1 MPISIAQRQVGG
13 DGPLFVIAELGL
25 NHGGSLDEALILV
38 DAAAA
43 AGASAIKLQTL
54 RGARL
59 VAPGCPAPM
68 HVAARSLVE
77 FFAQFELDEA
87 AHVAIAAR
95 ARAHGLGVM
104 STPFDLDAVDLLE
117 RVGVD
122 AFKIASGDVTF
133 HQLIRKAAKT
143 GKPLVVS
150 TGMSEIDEIRAALA
164 CAREAGATD
173 VALLHCV
180 SAYPT
185 PEGSE
190 NLRAIAT
197 LARTFDV
204 PVGLSDH
211 GTNPDAAVIA
221 TALGAAIYERHFVSG
236 PESDSIDRAVS
247 STPAELA
254 EIVAAAERA
263 RRALGDGVKTCLD
276 VEAGNQTASR
286 RALYAA
292 RALAPGHVLTEHDF
306 VALRPSA
313 GVPASEWHTAVG
325 RSVAVPIDAGQ
336 AIQPSSIQPAARSS
350 RSPVTHGV

>member
-13 DGPLFVIAELGL
+13 DAPLFVIAELGL

-87 AHVAIAAR
+87 AHIAIAAR
-95 ARAHGLGVM
+95 ARSHGLGVM

-133 HQLIRKAAKT
+133 HQLIQKAAKT

-150 TGMSEIDEIRAALA
+150 TGMSELDEIRAALA
-164 CAREAGATD
+164 CAREEGAAD

-185 PEGSE
+185 PQGTE

-197 LARTFDV
+197 LAQAFDV

-221 TALGAAIYERHFVSG
+221 TALGAAIYERHVVTG
-236 PESDSIDRAVS
+236 PHSDSIDRAVS

-254 EIVAAAERA
+254 AIVAAGERA
-263 RRALGDGVKTCLD
+263 RRALGNGVKTCLQA
-276 VEAGNQTASR
+276 EAGNRTASR
-286 RALYAA
+286 RGLYAT
-292 RALAPGHVLTEHDF
+292 RALARGHVLTEEDF
-306 VALRPSA
+306 VALRPNA
-313 GVPASEWHTAVG
+313 GVPASEWRTAVG
-325 RSVAVPIDAGQ
+325 RAVVVPIDAGH
-336 AIQPSSIQPAARSS
+336 AIEPGSIQPAARPSG
-350 RSPVTHGV
+350 SPVTHGV

>member
-13 DGPLFVIAELGL
+13 GAPLFVIAELGL
-25 NHGGSLDEALILV
+25 NHGGSLDEALTLV
-38 DAAAA
+38 DAAAV

-54 RGARL
+54 HGDRL

-68 HVAARSLVE
+68 HVAARSLAE

-87 AHVAIAAR
+87 AHIAIAAR
-95 ARAHGLGVM
+95 AHAHGLAVM

-133 HQLIRKAAKT
+133 HQLIRRAAAT

-150 TGMSEIDEIRAALA
+150 TGMSELDEIGAALECARAA
-164 CAREAGATD
+164 GAAD

-185 PEGSE
+185 PPGSE

-204 PVGLSDH
+204 VVGLSDH
-211 GTNPDAAVIA
+211 GTNPDAAVIG
-221 TALGAAIYERHFVSG
+221 TALGAAIYERHLVSG
-236 PESDSIDRAVS
+236 SESDSIDRAVS

-254 EIVAAAERA
+254 AIVSSAERA
-263 RRALGDGVKTCLD
+263 RCALGDGVKTCLGA
-276 VEAGNQTASR
+276 EAGNRTASR
-286 RALYAA
+286 RGLYAV
-292 RALAPGHVLTEHDF
+292 RALAPGHILAESDF

-313 GVPASEWHTAVG
+313 GVTAAEWHTIVG
-325 RSVAVPIDAGQ
+325 KRLIAPLDAGQ
-336 AIQPSSIQPAARSS
+336 AIDRASIESGVRAS
-350 RSPVTHGV
+350 RSQVPHAV